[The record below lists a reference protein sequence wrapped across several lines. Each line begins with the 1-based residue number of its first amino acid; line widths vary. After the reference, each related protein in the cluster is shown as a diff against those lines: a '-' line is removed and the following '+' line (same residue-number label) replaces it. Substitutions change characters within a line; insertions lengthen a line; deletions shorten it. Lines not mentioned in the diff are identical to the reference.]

1 MYMYSISIINVHVY
15 TIHIHV
21 QIHVTFDSIAI
32 LEISF
37 ILKNHELQIGLVH
50 VLYMFFFSKMKLNVK
65 M

>member
-1 MYMYSISIINVHVY
+1 MYSISIINVHVY

-37 ILKNHELQIGLVH
+37 ILKNHELQIHVGLVH